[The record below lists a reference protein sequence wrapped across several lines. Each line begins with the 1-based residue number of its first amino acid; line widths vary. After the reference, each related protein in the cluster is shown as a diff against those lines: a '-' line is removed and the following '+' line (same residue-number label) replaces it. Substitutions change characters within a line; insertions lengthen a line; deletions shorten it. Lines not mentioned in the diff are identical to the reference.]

1 MSLTWIQTLVLS
13 LLQGVTE
20 LFPIS
25 SLGHTVVIP
34 GLLGWTSLVQS
45 PQFLPIIVAFHLGTS
60 IALVL
65 YFWRDWWHVART
77 LVQSVLQAE
86 VKRGDASWVSWL
98 IIFGCTPAGL
108 LGVLLEKPLKH
119 LFASPLIAATFLF
132 INGML
137 LLMGEQWR
145 RRATAGTLKGRVQ
158 QSMLAQPAHQLGL
171 PPEKRAALGLPPR
184 SWEREQRSLA
194 VAETLPLPL
203 AHHHP
208 HATRP
213 LESLTW
219 KEAILIGLAQALAL
233 IPGISRSGA
242 TMVAGLG
249 VGLSHEDAAHYA
261 FLLGT
266 PLIAAA
272 ALLEVPQLA
281 GAFGASIILVVV
293 GMVLSGLAAYLST
306 KFLMHYFETG
316 RLHPFAFYCMGLGG
330 ISLIL
335 FLLGVGAH

>member
-1 MSLTWIQTLVLS
+1 MSLTWIQTLVLA

-25 SLGHTVVIP
+25 SLGHTVIIP

-77 LVQSVLQAE
+77 LIQSVQQAE
-86 VKRGDASWVSWL
+86 VKQGDASWVCWL
-98 IIFGCTPAGL
+98 IIFGCIPAGI
-108 LGVLLEKPLKH
+108 LGALLEKPLKH

-132 INGML
+132 VNGIL
-137 LLMGEQWR
+137 LLLGELWR
-145 RRATAGTLKGRVQ
+145 RRATANTLWNHEQKG
-158 QSMLAQPAHQLGL
+158 MLGQPAHQLGL

-184 SWEREQRSLA
+184 SWEQERGNLA
-194 VAETLPLPL
+194 MAETLPLSVT
-203 AHHHP
+203 HHHP
-208 HATRP
+208 HTTRP

-219 KEAILIGLAQALAL
+219 KEAMLIGLAQALAL

-249 VGLSHEDAAHYA
+249 VGLSHEDAAHYT

-272 ALLEVPQLA
+272 ALLENST
-281 GAFGASIILVVV
+281 ASRGIWCKHRARDCRDAPL
-293 GMVLSGLAAYLST
+293 GSG
-306 KFLMHYFETG
+306 
-316 RLHPFAFYCMGLGG
+316 GLLEHKV
-330 ISLIL
+330 SDAV
-335 FLLGVGAH
+335 F